1 MQLPTKQDTVVTMSS
16 LELVGIINSLR
27 PNGSPEIRHDNLMR
41 RIENHPGI
49 HSPHWRGEYKD
60 STGRSLK
67 CYHLPKREC
76 ELLVMAESLEV
87 QTKVY
92 DRMVEL
98 EQLVRL
104 GSLQQPVLE
113 QAVALTLS
121 HKQVKDLELV
131 LRHAEMTFDPHE
143 DSVDREFVI
152 GKFQLLSEAVRAA
165 LPQTHHL
172 PAPAQPTAA
181 APDKPSDI
189 PDLPMIAGGYYA
201 LIRNIPCLRIGDDV
215 FLALSSTCHAVG
227 IDPSTYFQSAKALPD
242 SFLAHLPFRD
252 QTRKALMVP
261 INFWE
266 AKLGRTRM
274 RQPARAQLGG
284 LLQEVRSGL
293 FATIH

>member
-1 MQLPTKQDTVVTMSS
+1 MSS
-16 LELVGIINSLR
+16 LELVDIINSLR
-27 PNGSPEIRHDNLMR
+27 PEGTPEIRHDNLMR
-41 RIENHPGI
+41 KIENHPGI
-49 HSPHWRGEYKD
+49 ASPQFLGHVQIDIGNGAKRK
-60 STGRSLK
+60 SK

-189 PDLPMIAGGYYA
+189 PDLHMIAGGYYA